1 MQTVTKWHLKEAEL
15 NLKVA
20 QEKVAK
26 EDAHK
31 LQAAVE
37 IIKAVAQKQ
46 DIKNG

>member
-1 MQTVTKWHLKEAEL
+1 MQTVTQWHLKEAEL

-31 LQAAVE
+31 LQAAIE
-37 IIKAVAQKQ
+37 IIKSVAQRQ
-46 DIKNG
+46 DGK